1 MGEQIPK
8 IIILPKIFLCWN
20 IIHLNEVAELD
31 TITVL
36 ILSEITVN
44 CVIWFDKFVRIL
56 KGPMEIEERGHYF
69 QCSA

>member
-8 IIILPKIFLCWN
+8 IILLPKSFLCWN

-56 KGPMEIEERGHYF
+56 EGPMEIEERGHYF